1 MPDVYHLLTRE
12 LGADRVLRDEA
23 ALDAYARDES
33 GLGKFPPDA
42 AVVARSREEIELTL
56 RLCAEHRIPVTPRG
70 AGSGM
75 TGGALPV
82 RGGLVLSTEAMR
94 AIKLIDADDRIA
106 VIEPGVINGD
116 LQAAVEAEGLFY
128 APDPASLAICSM
140 GGNVAENAG
149 GPRAFKYGVTR
160 DWTLGMTV
168 SLMGGE
174 TLKLG
179 RKTPKGVTGYDLCAM
194 FVGSEGTFGVTSE
207 ITVRLVG
214 KPEAAAALIAVMPNA
229 ITAGR
234 AVSAIIRR
242 GFRPRALE
250 LVDKNTLEHVRPRAP
265 FSFPADAGAILLIE
279 LDGEA
284 DTLEAAILRCGG
296 LCEDVGAQEVIV
308 ARDEADRERI
318 WKTRRLC
325 SVSLRE
331 AHRFKQSE
339 DVVVPPGS
347 IAELLRRV
355 DELSGRHRLP
365 TATFGHAGDGNL
377 HVNVLSDENPR
388 DPDVARRIE
397 AALADLF
404 RATLDL
410 GGTLSGEHG
419 IGISKAKYMAWEQS
433 PEVIEWQ
440 RRLKRLWDPAG
451 LLNPG
456 KIFPDAP
463 TPSRL

>member
-1 MPDVYHLLTRE
+1 MDVYELMARE
-12 LGADRVLRDEA
+12 LGAGRVLRDEA
-23 ALDAYARDES
+23 ALEAYATDES
-33 GLGKFPPDA
+33 RLGRFPPDA
-42 AVVARSREEIELTL
+42 AVLVRSRQEIEVVL
-56 RLCAEHRIPVTPRG
+56 RLAAEHRIPVTPRG

-94 AIKLIDADDRIA
+94 AIKHIDPDDRIA
-106 VIEPGVINGD
+106 IVEPGVINGD
-116 LQAAVEAEGLFY
+116 LQAAVEAQGLFY
-128 APDPASLAICSM
+128 PPDPASLAYCSL

-168 SLMGGE
+168 TLMGGE

-179 RKTPKGVTGYDLCAM
+179 RKTPKGVTGYDLTAL

-207 ITVRLVG
+207 LTLRLVG
-214 KPEAAAALIAVMPNA
+214 KPEAAAALIAVMPDA
-229 ITAGR
+229 VTAGQ
-234 AVSAIIRR
+234 AVSNIIRR

-250 LVDKNTLEHVRPRAP
+250 LMDRSSLDHVRPRAP
-265 FSFPADAGAILLIE
+265 FTFPADAGAIVLLE

-284 DTLEAAILRCGG
+284 DALEPAILRCGS

-308 ARDEADRERI
+308 ARDEADRERL
-318 WKTRRLC
+318 WQTRRLC
-325 SVSLRE
+325 SSSLRE

-339 DVVVPPGS
+339 DVVVPTGA
-347 IAELLRRV
+347 IAELLRRI
-355 DELSGRHRLP
+355 DALSARHRLP

-377 HVNVLSDENPR
+377 HVNVLSDEDPR
-388 DPDVARRIE
+388 QPDVARRIDD
-397 AALADLF
+397 ALGDLF

-419 IGISKAKYMAWEQS
+419 IGIAKAKYMAWEQS
-433 PEVIEWQ
+433 AEVIDWQ
-440 RRLKRLWDPAG
+440 KRLKRLWDPTG

-456 KIFPDAP
+456 KIFQD
-463 TPSRL
+463 

>member
-1 MPDVYHLLTRE
+1 MTVDVYELLARE
-12 LGADRVLRDEA
+12 LGPDRVLRDDA
-23 ALDAYARDES
+23 ALDTYSRDES
-33 GLGKFPPDA
+33 RLGSFLPDA
-42 AVVARSREEIELTL
+42 AVLARSREEIEIAL
-56 RLCAEHRIPVTPRG
+56 RLAAEHGIPVTPRG
-70 AGSGM
+70 TGTGM

-94 AIKLIDADDRIA
+94 AIKLVDPDDRIA

-116 LQAAVEAEGLFY
+116 LQEAVEAQGLFY
-128 APDPASLAICSM
+128 APDPASLAMCSM

-168 SLMGGE
+168 TLMGGE

-179 RKTPKGVTGYDLCAM
+179 RKTPKGVTGYDLVAL

-207 ITVRLVG
+207 ITVRLIG
-214 KPEAAAALIAVMPNA
+214 KPEAAAALIAVMPDPV
-229 ITAGR
+229 TAGR

-250 LVDKNTLEHVRPRAP
+250 LMDKSSLDHVRPKAA
-265 FSFPADAGAILLIE
+265 FTFPADAGAIVLIE

-284 DTLEAAILRCGG
+284 DALEEAILRCGA
-296 LCEDVGAQEVIV
+296 LCEDVGAREIIV
-308 ARDEADRERI
+308 ARDEADRERL
-318 WKTRRLC
+318 WRTRRLC

-331 AHRFKQSE
+331 AHRWKQSE
-339 DVVVPPGS
+339 DVVVPTGS

-355 DELSGRHRLP
+355 DVISAESGLP

-377 HVNVLSDENPR
+377 HVNLLTDEDPR
-388 DPDVARRIE
+388 DAAVAARIE
-397 AALADLF
+397 SALGGLF

-419 IGISKAKYMAWEQS
+419 IGIAKAKYMAWEQS
-433 PEVIEWQ
+433 PEVIDWQ
-440 RRLKRLWDPAG
+440 KRLKRLWDPRG

-456 KIFPDAP
+456 KIFAD
-463 TPSRL
+463 

>member
-1 MPDVYHLLTRE
+1 MDVYQLLTRE

-23 ALDAYARDES
+23 ALEAYSRDES
-33 GLGKFPPDA
+33 GLGRFPPDA
-42 AVVARSREEIELTL
+42 AVLARSREEIEIVL

-82 RGGLVLSTEAMR
+82 RGGVVLSTETMR
-94 AIKLIDADDRIA
+94 AIKLIDPDDRIA
-106 VIEPGVINGD
+106 VVEPGVINGD
-116 LQAAVEAEGLFY
+116 LQAAVEAQGLFY
-128 APDPASLAICSM
+128 APDPASLAMCSM

-168 SLMGGE
+168 TLMGGE

-179 RKTPKGVTGYDLCAM
+179 RKTPKGVTGYDLTAM

-214 KPEAAAALIAVMPNA
+214 KPEAAAALIAVMPDA
-229 ITAGR
+229 VTAGK

-250 LVDKNTLEHVRPRAP
+250 LMDKSSLEHVRPRAP
-265 FSFPADAGAILLIE
+265 FSFPAEAGAILLLE
-279 LDGEA
+279 LDGES
-284 DTLEAAILRCGG
+284 DTLEPAILRCGS

-308 ARDEADRERI
+308 ARDEADRERL

-325 SVSLRE
+325 SPSLRE

-355 DELSGRHRLP
+355 DEISGRHRLP

-377 HVNVLSDENPR
+377 HVNVLSDEDPR
-388 DPDVARRIE
+388 DAGVAARID
-397 AALADLF
+397 AALGELF

-419 IGISKAKYMAWEQS
+419 IGIAKARYMAWEQS

-440 RRLKRLWDPAG
+440 RRLKRLWDPSD

-456 KIFPDAP
+456 KIFADA
-463 TPSRL
+463 TGARHH